1 MVHCPEPISEMSME
15 SVVDAYKQVASDFE
29 KVDEKIAEIEKK
41 YRETTQIQEEVIR
54 CTTDSS
60 LDNKIEELKNCV
72 YAEQK
77 LAKET
82 SAWVREMR
90 DALDNLDSYL
100 TENSHRSSTIISTF
114 SRVLGVDDH
123 NLPKQRS
130 ITVMQNNL
138 SALRMRVSQHVPVG
152 GSKPLLRAVVDDN
165 FNIFCLS
172 WFNVLYVL
180 KVAESGLFLR
190 QPELVRKK
198 KTSLVWKDR
207 EDGTLLRDIAVS
219 NNILYGAMVSSDL
232 RWSII
237 VLDKSN
243 FFCLRKLNTIG
254 AIPQPRAGDSWQMAG
269 NRRLLV
275 VRLMQKNTLYVFEDG
290 KYKLSI
296 KLSLN
301 NPINWFSI
309 VFSHDYLMLQ
319 NCLDRKLMLLKWHEY
334 QTSDD
339 LRNRIP
345 IRVAPVIRHD
355 INDSDSPILTICVNS
370 EEYLISR
377 CIQSGERTIRLH
389 NLQLVLSEPPL
400 DNLLDDRTFKAVNNE
415 VLGGYDGKIGLSM
428 LCVINKMTVLCQER
442 FRDNDR
448 YSLYLLNVSDC
459 RAPRQCSQGNL
470 SKSTNAIQS
479 I

>member
-1 MVHCPEPISEMSME
+1 MSME
-15 SVVDAYKQVASDFE
+15 SVVHAASDFE
-29 KVDEKIAEIEKK
+29 KVDEKMTEIEEK

-77 LAKET
+77 LAREA

-100 TENSHRSSTIISTF
+100 TENSHRSSTMISTF
-114 SRVLGVDDH
+114 SRFLGVDDH

-138 SALRMRVSQHVPVG
+138 SAPRMRVSQQVPVVG
-152 GSKPLLRAVVDDN
+152 TKPLLRAVVDDK

-172 WFNVLYVL
+172 WFNLLYVL

-207 EDGTLLRDIAVS
+207 EDGILLRDIAVS

-243 FFCLRKLNTIG
+243 FFCLRKLNTIW
-254 AIPQPRAGDSWQMAG
+254 AIPQPRAGDSW
-269 NRRLLV
+269 
-275 VRLMQKNTLYVFEDG
+275 
-290 KYKLSI
+290 
-296 KLSLN
+296 
-301 NPINWFSI
+301 
-309 VFSHDYLMLQ
+309 
-319 NCLDRKLMLLKWHEY
+319 
-334 QTSDD
+334 
-339 LRNRIP
+339 
-345 IRVAPVIRHD
+345 
-355 INDSDSPILTICVNS
+355 
-370 EEYLISR
+370 
-377 CIQSGERTIRLH
+377 
-389 NLQLVLSEPPL
+389 
-400 DNLLDDRTFKAVNNE
+400 
-415 VLGGYDGKIGLSM
+415 
-428 LCVINKMTVLCQER
+428 
-442 FRDNDR
+442 
-448 YSLYLLNVSDC
+448 
-459 RAPRQCSQGNL
+459 
-470 SKSTNAIQS
+470 
-479 I
+479 

>member
-1 MVHCPEPISEMSME
+1 M
-15 SVVDAYKQVASDFE
+15 
-29 KVDEKIAEIEKK
+29 
-41 YRETTQIQEEVIR
+41 
-54 CTTDSS
+54 
-60 LDNKIEELKNCV
+60 DNKIEELKNCV

-77 LAKET
+77 LAREA
-82 SAWVREMR
+82 SACVREMH
-90 DALDNLDSYL
+90 DALYNRDSDL
-100 TENSHRSSTIISTF
+100 TENSHRSSTMISTF
-114 SRVLGVDDH
+114 SRFLGVDDH

-130 ITVMQNNL
+130 MTVMQNNL
-138 SALRMRVSQHVPVG
+138 SALKMRVSQHVPVG
-152 GSKPLLRAVVDDN
+152 GTKPLLRAVVDNN

-190 QPELVRKK
+190 QPELVRNK
-198 KTSLVWKDR
+198 KTSLLCKDHK
-207 EDGTLLRDIAVS
+207 DGILLRDITVS

-243 FFCLRKLNTIG
+243 FFCLRKFNTIG
-254 AIPQPRAGDSWQMAG
+254 AIPQPRAGDGWQMAG

-275 VRLMQKNTLYVFEDG
+275 VRLMQKNTLYVFEDR

-309 VFSHDYLMLQ
+309 VFSHHYLMLQ

-339 LRNRIP
+339 LGNRIS
-345 IRVAPVIRHD
+345 IRIAPVIRHD

-400 DNLLDDRTFKAVNNE
+400 DKLLDDRTFKAVNN
-415 VLGGYDGKIGLSM
+415 
-428 LCVINKMTVLCQER
+428 
-442 FRDNDR
+442 
-448 YSLYLLNVSDC
+448 
-459 RAPRQCSQGNL
+459 
-470 SKSTNAIQS
+470 
-479 I
+479 